1 MLVLKRDG
9 HRESVKFDKIT
20 ARIEKLCYGLDPKFV
35 NPVEVAMKVINGL
48 YDGVSTSELDNLA
61 AEIAASMTTR
71 HPDFAKLSARIA
83 TSNLHKVT
91 SKSFSNTMKRLYN
104 YVDPKTGQNAPL
116 ISKET
121 WKVIHEN
128 AAELDEAIIYDRDFG
143 YDYFGF
149 RTLEKSYLMKIDG
162 KVVERP
168 QHLLMRVAVG
178 IHGEDLPAAIET
190 YNLLSE
196 KWFTH
201 ATPTLFNAGTPKPQL
216 SSCFLLTMKDDSI
229 DGIYDT
235 LKQTAKI
242 SQSAGGIGLSIH
254 NVRAKGS
261 YIKGTGGTS
270 NGIVPMLRNFDMTAR
285 YVDQCFHPETIVYS
299 KAGIKKIGEIVLGD
313 ELLTHQ
319 GEFNNVAK
327 LLHHRYTGKMIEI
340 SVKQSLEP
348 VMVTPEHPFYVLRG
362 QKKMINHEVIKNRLE
377 KGLVEA
383 EWIEAK
389 DLLDDDMIAFPVNE
403 YAHDVLEYSA
413 EDCRFYGMMLGDGH
427 ISRDGKQAHITQN
440 KNTDDLNFIKSYLYH
455 NGIHWTESVNEE
467 ENKSRFTWSAHIGFK
482 FTRAMLYDAQ
492 GEKAVHPL
500 MLHLP
505 KDKTLQIIKGVLETD
520 GTISN
525 RENFEIAL
533 EMTSRNV
540 IESVRYMLMR
550 FGILTSG
557 NIRDRIG
564 NTSKYKNIT
573 TRKITYNLRIP
584 KVAEITDLF
593 GLPAGE
599 YVNYFKD
606 GNLCWSRIDGL
617 AEKEYDGV
625 VVDFEVEPDHNYVT
639 HIGVAHNGGG
649 KRKGSFAIYLEP
661 WHADV
666 FDFLDLK
673 KNHGKEEMRARDL
686 FYAMWI
692 PDLFM
697 KRIEN
702 NEMWSLF
709 CPNEAPGLADCY
721 GDEFERLYEKYEKE
735 GKFRKQVKA
744 QDLWFEILEAQIE
757 TGTPYMLYKDA
768 ANKKSNQKHLGT
780 IKSSNLC
787 TEIIEYTSP
796 DEVAVCNL
804 ASIALPKFVTEEGKF
819 DHQRLYDITKVI
831 TRNLNKVI
839 DVNYYP
845 VEEARNSN
853 MRHRPIGIGVQGL
866 ADAFILLRMPF
877 DSLEARGLNKDIHET
892 IYFAAMEASMELA
905 KELGA
910 YETFKGSPVSK
921 GIFQFDM
928 WGVTPDS
935 GRWDWEQLK
944 REVKQNGVRNSLLL
958 APMPTASTSQIL
970 GNNECFEPYTSNIY
984 TRRTLSGEFI
994 VANKHLMKDL
1004 ISLGLWSET
1013 MRQKLVAANGSVQAI
1028 AEIPQHIKDIYRTVW
1043 EIPQK
1048 AIIDMSADRGAFI
1061 CQSQSLNIHLTNP
1074 NFGKLTSMHFY
1085 AWKKGLKT
1093 GMYYLRSTAAADAI
1107 KFTLDKSVHQTTP
1120 AESTA
1125 ATVAAVESAIAHPI
1139 QVVAEGQQTI
1149 AYEKS
1154 VANYEQKMADLA
1166 CSLDNPDACEACG
1179 S

>member
-48 YDGVSTSELDNLA
+48 YDGVSTQELDNLA
-61 AEIAASMTTR
+61 AEISASMTTK
-71 HPDFAKLSARIA
+71 HPDFAKLAARIA
-83 TSNLHKVT
+83 VSNLHKTT
-91 SKSFSNTMKRLYN
+91 SKSFSNTMKRLYQ

-121 WKVIHEN
+121 WKTIKDN

-149 RTLEKSYLMKIDG
+149 KTLERSYLMKVDG

-178 IHGEDLPAAIET
+178 IHGEDIPAAIET

-196 KWFTH
+196 RWFTH

-235 LKQTAKI
+235 LKQCAKI

-285 YVDQCFHPETIVYS
+285 YVDQ
-299 KAGIKKIGEIVLGD
+299 
-313 ELLTHQ
+313 
-319 GEFNNVAK
+319 
-327 LLHHRYTGKMIEI
+327 
-340 SVKQSLEP
+340 
-348 VMVTPEHPFYVLRG
+348 
-362 QKKMINHEVIKNRLE
+362 
-377 KGLVEA
+377 
-383 EWIEAK
+383 
-389 DLLDDDMIAFPVNE
+389 
-403 YAHDVLEYSA
+403 
-413 EDCRFYGMMLGDGH
+413 
-427 ISRDGKQAHITQN
+427 
-440 KNTDDLNFIKSYLYH
+440 
-455 NGIHWTESVNEE
+455 
-467 ENKSRFTWSAHIGFK
+467 
-482 FTRAMLYDAQ
+482 
-492 GEKAVHPL
+492 
-500 MLHLP
+500 
-505 KDKTLQIIKGVLETD
+505 
-520 GTISN
+520 
-525 RENFEIAL
+525 
-533 EMTSRNV
+533 
-540 IESVRYMLMR
+540 
-550 FGILTSG
+550 
-557 NIRDRIG
+557 
-564 NTSKYKNIT
+564 
-573 TRKITYNLRIP
+573 
-584 KVAEITDLF
+584 
-593 GLPAGE
+593 
-599 YVNYFKD
+599 
-606 GNLCWSRIDGL
+606 
-617 AEKEYDGV
+617 
-625 VVDFEVEPDHNYVT
+625 
-639 HIGVAHNGGG
+639 GGG
-649 KRKGSFAIYLEP
+649 KRKGSFAVYLEP
-661 WHADV
+661 WHADI

-692 PDLFM
+692 SDLFM
-697 KRIEN
+697 KRVEN

-709 CPNEAPGLADCY
+709 CPNEAPGLADVW
-721 GDEFERLYEKYEKE
+721 GEEFERLYEKYEKE
-735 GKFRKQVKA
+735 GKARRQVKA
-744 QDLWFEILEAQIE
+744 QDLWFEILESQIE
-757 TGTPYMLYKDA
+757 TGTPYILYKDA
-768 ANKKSNQKHLGT
+768 ANRKSNQKNLGT

-804 ASIALPKFVTEEGKF
+804 ASLALPKFVTEDGKF
-819 DHQRLYDITKVI
+819 DHQKLYEITKVA

-845 VEEARNSN
+845 VIEARNSN
-853 MRHRPIGIGVQGL
+853 MRHRPIGLGVQGL
-866 ADAFILLRMPF
+866 ADVFILLRMPF
-877 DSLEARGLNKDIHET
+877 DSDEARRLNEDIFET
-892 IYFAAMEASMELA
+892 IYFGAMEASMELA
-905 KELGA
+905 KVQGP

-928 WGVTPDS
+928 WGVTPKS
-935 GRWDWEQLK
+935 NRWNWEQLK
-944 REVKQNGVRNSLLL
+944 QDVKKHGVRNSLLV

-970 GNNECFEPYTSNIY
+970 GNNECFEPYTSNVY

-994 VANKHLMKDL
+994 IANKHLMKDL
-1004 ISLGLWSET
+1004 MSAGLWSET
-1013 MRQKLVAANGSVQAI
+1013 MRQKLIAANGSVQDI
-1028 AEIPQHIKDIYRTVW
+1028 PEIPQNIKDIYKTVW
-1043 EIPQK
+1043 EISQK
-1048 AIIDMSADRGAFI
+1048 AIIDMSADRGAYI

-1085 AWKKGLKT
+1085 AWKRGLKT

-1107 KFTLDKSVHQTTP
+1107 KFTLDKSALQQP
-1120 AESTA
+1120 AEVNA
-1125 ATVAAVESAIAHPI
+1125 AADPAVLVATTHDAQQSLQYEQRTVAD
-1139 QVVAEGQQTI
+1139 
-1149 AYEKS
+1149 YD
-1154 VANYEQKMADLA
+1154 QKMSDMA